1 MAEELPEQEDQFL
14 QEAQEYASGVA
25 DTVGEAVS
33 GAWDAVKPYAST
45 VADFTPVVGEA
56 KGAYETYEAF
66 EEGDYF
72 GAGIN
77 AAATLLGV
85 VPVLGD
91 AAGKGLKTA
100 AAGLRKEDEVEETI
114 EQAAKF
120 VDEFGESKQLA
131 KTLTDTVKT
140 IEPPKNTQKAYKLFR
155 TKDGRPDEFFPLFVN
170 ADQGVPTG
178 QWIPAEVGPLTQKG
192 KVKSKIG
199 ELAYRPGWHSGDY
212 ASASHIGGKSEKG
225 LTKPDYRP
233 ANQVWAEVEVP
244 NDVDWQSV
252 ADSRASVV
260 KSGPNK
266 GKLNAK
272 EAHITDQVPQSGHYR
287 YKTNPNM
294 QGNWIISGEMK
305 VNKTLSSD
313 EVKKVGQS
321 TGIPD
326 LPTLPEVIDQKKLKL
341 ADLNDE
347 SVKELK
353 KYYPD
358 KLAELSNV
366 EMNEGGL
373 MSAEAPQNNR
383 TIVIETDQGWVAVP
397 QINQFGEEYDEES
410 LRAFIKDSGPVDPIT
425 QEELPVFE
433 DEEEAQEY
441 AKVTDEG
448 DMPEAESTGR
458 GYDSGSSE
466 ARGAMRALD
475 DQEPVEMYHGGMM
488 LGGCGDPLCPS
499 CGDMSVGIDAISG
512 NPIPPGSNEENVRD
526 DIPAVLSD
534 GEYVVPADVVRYH
547 GLKTFMSL
555 RDEAKFGLMSMYA
568 EGQIQTLE
576 EEYGCEDCDGEGC
589 DCEYEEDTEY
599 ETPEENVVEKATP
612 DIEEETMEVEEEEE
626 EYSSDSKNTYRP
638 SVKLAVMKK

>member
-1 MAEELPEQEDQFL
+1 MAGYQAVQEQEKEEEGGFWDS
-14 QEAQEYASGVA
+14 AQEYASEVA
-25 DTVGEAVS
+25 DTVSEVAS
-33 GAWDAVKPYAST
+33 DAWDASKPYVSLA
-45 VADFTPVVGEA
+45 ADFTPIVGEA
-56 KGAYETYEAF
+56 KGAYETMEAF

-91 AAGKGLKTA
+91 AAGKGLKAGA
-100 AAGLRKEDEVEETI
+100 AALRKEDEVEETI

-120 VDEFGESKQLA
+120 VDEFGESKQLSE
-131 KTLTDTVKT
+131 TLTDTVKA
-140 IEPPKNTQKAYKLFR
+140 IEPPKNTQTAYKLFR
-155 TKDGRPDEFFPLFVN
+155 TKDGKPDEFFPLFVN

-272 EAHITDQVPQSGHYR
+272 EAHITDQVPQGGHYR

-305 VNKTLSSD
+305 VNKTLSPD
-313 EVKKVGQS
+313 EVRKVGQS

-341 ADLNDE
+341 TDLNDE

-353 KYYPD
+353 KYYPE

-373 MSAEAPQNNR
+373 MSNELMEMNHGGLACGCDDCDCEMGN
-383 TIVIETDQGWVAVP
+383 VG
-397 QINQFGEEYDEES
+397 YDE
-410 LRAFIKDSGPVDPIT
+410 V
-425 QEELPVFE
+425 
-433 DEEEAQEY
+433 
-441 AKVTDEG
+441 
-448 DMPEAESTGR
+448 
-458 GYDSGSSE
+458 
-466 ARGAMRALD
+466 
-475 DQEPVEMYHGGMM
+475 
-488 LGGCGDPLCPS
+488 
-499 CGDMSVGIDAISG
+499 SG
-512 NPIPPGSNEENVRD
+512 NPVPAGSNEMNVRD

-555 RDEAKFGLMSMYA
+555 RDEAKMGLMMMQA
-568 EGQIQTLE
+568 EGQIKSLEDEE
-576 EEYGCEDCDGEGC
+576 EEYETVSCPTCEGTGMVDGEECEHCEGYGYHYA
-589 DCEYEEDTEY
+589 DEIEYEDSDEEYDEESDEDYAEEEEEY
-599 ETPEENVVEKATP
+599 ETPEGNKVDTAVNEVVEEFMSP
-612 DIEEETMEVEEEEE
+612 DDVESEEEEDLYPTKE
-626 EYSSDSKNTYRP
+626 GQFAYKP
-638 SVKLAVMKK
+638 SVKFAVMRMK